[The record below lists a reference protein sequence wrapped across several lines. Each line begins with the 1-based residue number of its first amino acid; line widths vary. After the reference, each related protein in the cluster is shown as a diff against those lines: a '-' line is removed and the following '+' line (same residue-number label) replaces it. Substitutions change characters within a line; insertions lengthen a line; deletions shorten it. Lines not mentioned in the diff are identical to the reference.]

1 MKSQALAKIL
11 AAGMLIAACGGTQT
25 TDGGGETPGQSHSTA
40 SHQGGETDGTDEHDM
55 DAPLRHGNDGHQP
68 ASSDAGAQ
76 NVSEVPVSD
85 APVTFVLRNS
95 GDEPLFLNMDKGWQA
110 VIYAYSGTPPNAKS
124 ILMFPTHCTTSCDAD
139 AADVC
144 PVCEEPQRVKDI
156 KAAEN
161 HDEVA
166 PGDARTVPWDGM
178 VFNYQ
183 KTKGTRDGRRVRCNC
198 STTAEPPAET
208 YTIKACGLRKT
219 QSAKTRSKYQCVES
233 TLTLPITEPV
243 QVELDFGA

>member
-1 MKSQALAKIL
+1 MKTQALAKVL
-11 AAGMLIAACGGTQT
+11 AAGMLVAVACGGTQS
-25 TDGGGETPGQSHSTA
+25 TDGETPGQSHST
-40 SHQGGETDGTDEHDM
+40 GGEHASTGDHDEHAM
-55 DAPLRHGNDGHQP
+55 DAPLHSHSGHSDS
-68 ASSDAGAQ
+68 ATADAGA
-76 NVSEVPVSD
+76 EAPPAALSD

-95 GDEPLFLNMDKGWQA
+95 GDEPLYLNMDKGWQA
-110 VIYAYSGTPPNAKS
+110 VIYAYSGKPPNAKS
-124 ILMFPTHCTTSCDAD
+124 ILMFPTHCTASCDAD

-161 HDEVA
+161 HDAVE
-166 PGDARTVPWDGM
+166 PGDSRVVPWDGLA
-178 VFNYQ
+178 FNYQ
-183 KTKGTRDGRRVRCNC
+183 KTKGERDGRRVKCKC

-219 QSAKTRSKYQCVES
+219 QSAKSRSKYQCVES